1 MTLVARLDE
10 IIHLAEQVYEE
21 DWLVIEILQAM
32 HLFFI
37 KVLHFVRCYY
47 LIIVKVYHL
56 EPILYA
62 PNCCFIFF

>member
-1 MTLVARLDE
+1 MALVARLDE

-21 DWLVIEILQAM
+21 DGLVIEVLQAM
-32 HLFFI
+32 YLFFI

-62 PNCCFIFF
+62 PNCCFIFL